1 MAPEYW
7 RPASNP
13 DEFSF
18 DERPVS
24 IYFTLFLFH
33 FIWPSLGVCSIILT
47 KSIGKGTMS
56 YLITRARALNL
67 LSASLVSF
75 VFFFRIYNLDV
86 QRVYGAERGR
96 ERGRWGDDVDDR
108 RVRWPKVLWSRE

>member
-1 MAPEYW
+1 M
-7 RPASNP
+7 
-13 DEFSF
+13 
-18 DERPVS
+18 
-24 IYFTLFLFH
+24 
-33 FIWPSLGVCSIILT
+33 CSIILT

-86 QRVYGAERGR
+86 QRVYGARRGR
-96 ERGRWGDDVDDR
+96 EREGDGGDDVDDR